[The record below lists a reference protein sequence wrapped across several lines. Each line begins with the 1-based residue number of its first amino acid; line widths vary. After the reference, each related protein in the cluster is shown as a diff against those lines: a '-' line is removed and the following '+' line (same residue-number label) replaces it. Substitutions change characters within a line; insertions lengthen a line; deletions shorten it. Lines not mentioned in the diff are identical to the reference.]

1 MGAAADA
8 ELDAM
13 LEESEREIL
22 MGHRGTASCRN
33 LIGGVAPIV
42 SRLCKNLTLL
52 KQVMTS
58 PTHTLIFPTKPQGS
72 GFELTSESPSL
83 QYPHLRTSA
92 LLTLSKLMAIDLHFW

>member
-8 ELDAM
+8 DLDAM

-22 MGHRGTASCRN
+22 IGHRGTASCRN

-58 PTHTLIFPTKPQGS
+58 PTYTPHRYRFRVSGS
-72 GFELTSESPSL
+72 GFKLT
-83 QYPHLRTSA
+83 
-92 LLTLSKLMAIDLHFW
+92 

>member
-8 ELDAM
+8 DLDAM

-22 MGHRGTASCRN
+22 TGHRGTASCRN

-58 PTHTLIFPTKPQGS
+58 PTYTYIFPTGLQ
-72 GFELTSESPSL
+72 LSEFRVLDPS
-83 QYPHLRTSA
+83 
-92 LLTLSKLMAIDLHFW
+92 